1 MTLNSF
7 EKFAL
12 KVISSLVLSII
23 VIFSLNIYSSGATS
37 AGGGFQSGSL
47 FASGIILYEFIN
59 GKRFAF
65 LKRMQFFQFFGIM
78 LFITTGLAS
87 IFFGG
92 TIFEYTA
99 FSKMFGHKIGIFF
112 LETAVFLVVFLAI
125 IKIYRSL

>member
-23 VIFSLNIYSSGATS
+23 VIFSLNIYSSG
-37 AGGGFQSGSL
+37 
-47 FASGIILYEFIN
+47 
-59 GKRFAF
+59 
-65 LKRMQFFQFFGIM
+65 MQFLQFFGIM